1 MLLKLLCVSP
11 PRCVSAV
18 QRKLPNLLIK
28 IEFKELKID
37 ENTKLNLLVMIQKPL
52 FVIAFVLSGI
62 AGNTQ
67 RIGSSPEY
75 IKTLTA
81 QWKGERFADGRPKV
95 PDIVLERLHNATLE
109 QIWGYLGNKGYRNQV
124 EKNWIILKPGETMVG
139 RVVTA
144 QFMPSRPDL
153 DTFIRVQ
160 GRAENRSQ
168 KGGIN
173 IWPIDILTKGD
184 IYVADGCGKIKDGTL
199 IGSSLG
205 NAIYGKTGKGVIFY
219 GSVRDMQELKDT
231 KGFNA
236 WVKGQDP
243 SYIKDMTP
251 TSINAPIRIGEVTVF
266 PGDIVFANEYG
277 VVFIPAHIVEDLVAA
292 SEMTALRD
300 EFERFLLQQ
309 GKYPSGQIHGDWS
322 DTIKNEF
329 RAWVKKYPKKL
340 AITSKDIE
348 AYLEKE

>member
-1 MLLKLLCVSP
+1 MI
-11 PRCVSAV
+11 
-18 QRKLPNLLIK
+18 RKFL
-28 IEFKELKID
+28 
-37 ENTKLNLLVMIQKPL
+37 T
-52 FVIAFVLSGI
+52 IAAFILSGLI
-62 AGNTQ
+62 ANAQ
-67 RIGSSPEY
+67 RIGSTPEY
-75 IKTLTA
+75 VKSLTA
-81 QWKGERFADGRPKV
+81 TWKGDRFPDGRPKV
-95 PDIVLERLHNATLE
+95 PDQILERLQHATLE
-109 QIWGYLGNKGYRNQV
+109 EIWGYLGNKGYRNQV
-124 EKNWIILKPGETMVG
+124 EKNWLILRPGETMVG

-153 DTFIRVQ
+153 DTFIRAQ

-184 IYVADGCGKIKDGTL
+184 IYVADGYGKIKDGTL

-251 TSINAPIRIGEVTVF
+251 TSINAPVRIGEVTVL
-266 PGDIVFANEYG
+266 PGDVVFANEYG
-277 VVFIPAHIVEDLVAA
+277 VVFIPAGLVEDLVSS

-300 EFERFLLQQ
+300 EFERYLLQQ
-309 GKYPSGQIHGDWS
+309 NKYPSGQIHGDWS
-322 DTIKNEF
+322 DEIKNEF
-329 RAWVKKYPKKL
+329 KAWFAKYPKKT
-340 AITSKDIE
+340 AITAKDVDE
-348 AYLEKE
+348 YLKKEGH